1 MSEKYI
7 VLGLLAAGIGTFVFL
22 KARQVTVSPLTGPA
36 AAANNSGA
44 GTTPGTGDSNVDTQ
58 TNGPEDE

>member
-7 VLGLLAAGIGTFVFL
+7 VLGLLALGVGTFAVL
-22 KARQVTVSPLTGPA
+22 KARQVNVSQLTGPA

-44 GTTPGTGDSNVDTQ
+44 GTTPGTGDTGVDTQ